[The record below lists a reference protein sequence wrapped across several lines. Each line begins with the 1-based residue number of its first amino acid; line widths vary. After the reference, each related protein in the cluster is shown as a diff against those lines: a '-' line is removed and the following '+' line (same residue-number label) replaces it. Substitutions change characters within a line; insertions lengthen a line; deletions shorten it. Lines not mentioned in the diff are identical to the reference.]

1 MSDFGDGAS
10 MGSSRGTGPW
20 PSSNDERS
28 VRIWLKS
35 RISRGVEGEERD
47 PVVRLCLDFV
57 SKMERG
63 ERLMNNYR
71 FPESEIDRL
80 AVMAD
85 RMSKG
90 EPVQYIMGTAHFD
103 GHNYNVDSRVLI
115 PRPETEELV
124 FSIVEKLK
132 DSELKGFVLDIG
144 TGSGCIALAIKK
156 RLPEWEVFASDFSE
170 GAIEVAKENS
180 ELIESEVGFECSDIF
195 QKRPFENRVFD
206 AVVSNP
212 PYIPEHEKNDMEHRV
227 VEYEP
232 ISALFVPNNDP
243 LLFYKRIIE
252 LCEGGM
258 LKSGGWLALECHMRY
273 VKDVAE
279 LFSVLN
285 TNWGYVSVIEDLQGK
300 PRHVLARID
309 LS

>member
-1 MSDFGDGAS
+1 MSDSRAS

-28 VRIWLKS
+28 VRVWLKS
-35 RISRGVEGEERD
+35 RISKGVEEEERGAM
-47 PVVRLCLDFV
+47 VGLCLEYV
-57 SKMERG
+57 SRKGKG

-85 RMSKG
+85 RLSKG
-90 EPVQYIMGTAHFD
+90 DPVQYVIGTAHFD

-124 FSIVEKLK
+124 FSLVEKLNK
-132 DSELKGFVLDIG
+132 LEVEGDVLDLG

-156 RLPEWEVFASDFSE
+156 RLPEWGVFASDFSE
-170 GAIEVAKENS
+170 GAIDVAKMNS
-180 ELIESEVGFECSDIF
+180 ISIDAEVDFECSDIF
-195 QKRPFENRVFD
+195 KNRPFGNRAFD

-212 PYIPEHEKNDMEHRV
+212 PYIPEQEKINMEHRV
-227 VEYEP
+227 VECEP
-232 ISALFVPNNDP
+232 LSALFVPNNDP
-243 LLFYKRIIE
+243 LLFYKRIIY

-258 LKSGGWLALECHMRY
+258 LKSGGWLAFECHTSFAN
-273 VKDVAE
+273 DVAD
-279 LFSVLN
+279 LFRGVN
-285 TNWGYVSVIEDLQGK
+285 AKWGHVSLIEDLQGK
-300 PRHVLARID
+300 PRHVFARID
-309 LS
+309 LT

>member
-1 MSDFGDGAS
+1 MSNS
-10 MGSSRGTGPW
+10 NPSIGSPRGTGPW
-20 PSSNDERS
+20 PSSNDEQAVS
-28 VRIWLKS
+28 LWLKS
-35 RISRGVEGEERD
+35 RISVGVEDEERA
-47 PVVRLCLDFV
+47 PVVRLCLEYV

-85 RMSKG
+85 RLSKG
-90 EPVQYIMGTAHFD
+90 EPVQYIMGTTHFD

-115 PRPETEELV
+115 PRSETEELV

-132 DSELKGFVLDIG
+132 DSEIKGFVLDIG

-156 RLPEWEVFASDFSE
+156 RLPEWGVFASDSSE
-170 GAIEVAKENS
+170 GAIEVAKGNS
-180 ELIESEVGFECSDIF
+180 EMIESEVDFECSDIF

-212 PYIPEHEKNDMEHRV
+212 PYIPEHEKNDMKNRV

-232 ISALFVPNNDP
+232 TSALFVPNNDP

-273 VKDVAE
+273 ANDVAN

-285 TNWGYVSVIEDLQGK
+285 ANWGYVSVIEDLQGK

-309 LS
+309 IS

>member
-1 MSDFGDGAS
+1 MSDSGAS
-10 MGSSRGTGPW
+10 LGSSRGTGPW
-20 PSSNDERS
+20 PSSNDERA

-35 RISRGVEGEERD
+35 RISKGIEDEERD
-47 PVVRLCLDFV
+47 PIVRLCLEYV
-57 SKMERG
+57 SKMGRG

-71 FPESEIDRL
+71 FQESGIDRL

-85 RMSKG
+85 RLSKG
-90 EPVQYIMGTAHFD
+90 EPVQYVLGSAHFD
-103 GHNYNVDSRVLI
+103 GHDYNVDSRVLI

-124 FSIVEKLK
+124 LSIVEKLK
-132 DSELKGFVLDIG
+132 YSEKKGFVLDIG

-279 LFSVLN
+279 LFRVLN
-285 TNWGYVSVIEDLQGK
+285 TNWGHVSVIEDLQGK

-309 LS
+309 LY

>member
-1 MSDFGDGAS
+1 

-20 PSSNDERS
+20 PSSNDEQAVS
-28 VRIWLKS
+28 LWLKS
-35 RISRGVEGEERD
+35 RISVGVEDEERA
-47 PVVRLCLDFV
+47 PVVRLCLEYV

-85 RMSKG
+85 RLSKG

-132 DSELKGFVLDIG
+132 DSEIKGFVLDIG

-156 RLPEWEVFASDFSE
+156 RLPEWGVFASDFSE
-170 GAIEVAKENS
+170 EAIEVAKELLNGRQNKDTIKFTDDSEPKSNAFHDFYNKTKSDRIENNKKFLKGCFSGIGIVSFVTLVIVTIAIIWTVNS
-180 ELIESEVGFECSDIF
+180 CNGV
-195 QKRPFENRVFD
+195 
-206 AVVSNP
+206 
-212 PYIPEHEKNDMEHRV
+212 
-227 VEYEP
+227 
-232 ISALFVPNNDP
+232 
-243 LLFYKRIIE
+243 
-252 LCEGGM
+252 
-258 LKSGGWLALECHMRY
+258 
-273 VKDVAE
+273 
-279 LFSVLN
+279 
-285 TNWGYVSVIEDLQGK
+285 
-300 PRHVLARID
+300 ID
-309 LS
+309 LSFFKAGWH

>member
-1 MSDFGDGAS
+1 MSDFGDGVS

-90 EPVQYIMGTAHFD
+90 EPVQYIMGAAHFD

-132 DSELKGFVLDIG
+132 DSEKKGKVLDIG

-279 LFSVLN
+279 LFRVLN
-285 TNWGYVSVIEDLQGK
+285 TNWGHVSVIEDLQGK

-309 LS
+309 LY